1 MRDRRGAG
9 QRNWQHCSHVYPS
22 ITCVANRMPS
32 SRHWRVELVDC
43 TDNLNTL
50 PDIISTMAKHNI
62 KEAARLAGVNRTT
75 LYTYMKEGRISWE
88 TLPNGNRVIDTAE
101 LSRVFGTLQLLNT
114 DSMSQNEHDQH
125 ARTADSTREISLLQ
139 EQIEALRQHVQAA
152 ETDKA
157 DLRQRL
163 DQAERR
169 AERAEEERRQMTGLL
184 EDLRPKPPAARE
196 RQRRWWFW

>member
-1 MRDRRGAG
+1 
-9 QRNWQHCSHVYPS
+9 
-22 ITCVANRMPS
+22 
-32 SRHWRVELVDC
+32 
-43 TDNLNTL
+43 
-50 PDIISTMAKHNI
+50 MAKHNI

-101 LSRVFGTLQLLNT
+101 LSRVFGTLQSLDNN
-114 DSMSQNEHDQH
+114 SMSKSQHDQH
-125 ARTADSTREISLLQ
+125 SETVDSAREVSLLR

-152 ETDKA
+152 EADKA

-184 EDLRPKPPAARE
+184 EDLRPKPPGAKE
-196 RQRRWWFW
+196 RRRWWWLW

>member
-1 MRDRRGAG
+1 
-9 QRNWQHCSHVYPS
+9 
-22 ITCVANRMPS
+22 
-32 SRHWRVELVDC
+32 
-43 TDNLNTL
+43 
-50 PDIISTMAKHNI
+50 MAKHNI

-101 LSRVFGTLQLLNT
+101 LSRVFGTLQLVNT

-125 ARTADSTREISLLQ
+125 QRTAESTREISLLQ
-139 EQIEALRQHVQAA
+139 EQIEVLRQHVQAA

-169 AERAEEERRQMTGLL
+169 AERAEEERRQVTVLI
-184 EDLRPKPPAARE
+184 EDLRTKPPASRE
-196 RQRRWWFW
+196 RQRWWWFR